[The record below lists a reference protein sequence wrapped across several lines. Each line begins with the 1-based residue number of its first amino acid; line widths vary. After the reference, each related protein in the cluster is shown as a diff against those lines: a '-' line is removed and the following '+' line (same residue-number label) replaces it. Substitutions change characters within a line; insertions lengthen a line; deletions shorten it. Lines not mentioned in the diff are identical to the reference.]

1 MTAKPAAIHS
11 RLLGASSA
19 TWRPLPMPRPAS
31 PDASRRA
38 CESSSPPDHRSEER
52 RVGKECRSRW
62 SPAHEKKK
70 KERPGGRG
78 GGQVEETGH
87 TAQGASHDRNTAG
100 SGPPNIRGRARDTGP
115 SPGGRGDDHHVQY
128 TK

>member
-62 SPAHEKKK
+62 APAHEKKK
-70 KERPGGRG
+70 KNTGGRNENFPTNEFANHNEL
-78 GGQVEETGH
+78 V
-87 TAQGASHDRNTAG
+87 S
-100 SGPPNIRGRARDTGP
+100 PDTGVP
-115 SPGGRGDDHHVQY
+115 HSQPDKINEDTRSFRLNAY
-128 TK
+128 NAA